1 MATTYDGLPISAT
14 PPFGATIVVSCL
26 MNGDRRYL
34 LLHRAHA
41 GPAYEG
47 DWAWTPPAGSRLPDE
62 PIEICAVRELAEET
76 GLSGVLRAIYN
87 SDTDWALFALDLDA
101 QPEVTWMGNTTAT
114 NGQPWPTPGSG
125 AGRKPSLRVSTALP
139 PAINS
144 CRSAASYWATKMCR

>member
-1 MATTYDGLPISAT
+1 VKQCRFYDVAACAEGADAGAPCSVAIGHDVFMATTYDGLPISAT

-114 NGQPWPTPGSG
+114 NG
-125 AGRKPSLRVSTALP
+125 
-139 PAINS
+139 
-144 CRSAASYWATKMCR
+144 